1 MWQDS
6 GKTRPGQV
14 CDWEAAIGD
23 PPLPYTARLQAA
35 AGLLPLLLA
44 WAMDTQHLAWSALIW
59 PGPSS
64 SPPWG
69 HSLFILPSS
78 PSTRHC
84 PGTSSSP
91 PPCPELPFP
100 LFIYWAGGGVRAQA
114 RRESHC
120 PGVRGGGHSNHGL
133 PPSPGEGADLIKI
146 QTQRKKISVGYRN
159 NTLFPLSLL
168 GQMIQ
173 SW

>member
-1 MWQDS
+1 MVVLAAELS
-6 GKTRPGQV
+6 GLCGKILTGVDQGKYGTG
-14 CDWEAAIGD
+14 EAALRE
-23 PPLPYTARLQAA
+23 PPLPYT

-44 WAMDTQHLAWSALIW
+44 WGMDTQHLAWPASGW

-69 HSLFILPSS
+69 HSLFILSSS

-91 PPCPELPFP
+91 LPCPELLYP

-114 RRESHC
+114 RRDSHC
-120 PGVRGGGHSNHGL
+120 PGVRGGHSNYGL
-133 PPSPGEGADLIKI
+133 PPSPG
-146 QTQRKKISVGYRN
+146 
-159 NTLFPLSLL
+159 
-168 GQMIQ
+168 
-173 SW
+173 